1 MKLVSFHTLTSLSGC
16 HYFQIGSASDVME
29 YKVDL
34 TTPRSEDKADQYV
47 SIVIM
52 TRLFTAADERCES

>member
-1 MKLVSFHTLTSLSGC
+1 
-16 HYFQIGSASDVME
+16 ME